1 MCPRPKSVGFALTQF
16 SVGIATLLLSFAP
29 PPTILSHSEVVQA
42 QTIQEPQAEA
52 ERLLKQ
58 GNRQRRADE
67 YTAALESYQQA
78 LKIYQEL
85 KTPQGEMKALHGLVR
100 VYLAQKNYPQ
110 AIEYAQKRLELAR
123 TIQDYE
129 SEYGVL
135 ESLYEAYMK
144 VANYAKAIETA
155 EQMLALA
162 PKLDSNGS
170 TAFESLAQAYA
181 ASGNQAKAIDY
192 YEQGLK
198 IARENR
204 EPKVEISFLTGLGKA
219 YHQQGNSAKAA
230 ASFKQAFKIVYEL
243 NDREIDS
250 SFLSSLGDLAGIYLP
265 KAEVELITAKVEA
278 SRLLEQCEER
288 QEEDQFASALQFC
301 QQALKIYQELKDT
314 HGQFEALEALG
325 GVYRTQGKY
334 PEAIEY
340 DQKRRELARA
350 VQDYKHEREALW
362 SLYKAYMKVANYAKA
377 IETAEQMLALAP
389 KPDSNGLTD
398 LESLA
403 QAYAASGNQAKA
415 IDYYEQGLKIARE
428 NRKPKVEISFLTLLG
443 KVYHQQGDSAK
454 AADYFNQAFKIVQ
467 ERNNQEIDSSFLN
480 NLGNLA
486 GIYLPKVEVELITA
500 KVEASRLLEQCENQ
514 QEEDQ
519 IASALQFCQ
528 QALKIY
534 QELKDTQGQ
543 IKVLERLAYAA
554 SGNQAEAI
562 GYYEQGLKIARESR
576 KPKVEISFLTGLGKA
591 YHQQGDSAK
600 AADFFKQAFKIVQEL
615 DSPRI
620 ESKFLSSLGD
630 LAGIYLPKAEVEA
643 SRLLEQCTEQRRERQ
658 FASALQLCQ
667 QGLKI
672 YQELKDTQGQFEVLE
687 ALGRVYSTQDKHPE
701 VIEYAQK
708 RLDLA
713 RAIQD
718 YESEEEALESLYEA
732 YMETANYAKAI
743 ETAEQRLELAQK
755 HDKNIRSELS
765 DLERAYDELGDQTT
779 VDEFRQ
785 KRYLERLKEHQQELT
800 LARKKGDRESE
811 MEALEELGDFH
822 LQYKEFAKAVDF
834 HEQGLKVA
842 RENHEQRNELDFLKA
857 LGAAYAQQGNS
868 AKATDYLQ
876 QVLNITRVSNDSLEE
891 SEVLQELGDIYL
903 PDFED
908 YVEGEFANY
917 AKGIEYYEQALAVV
931 QNYCQKNC
939 DFEDTNLDY
948 IFERLGDGYKASGNP
963 TKALENYQKVLTFIE
978 QEDEDNPAE
987 KASLLQRMAES
998 YIALGDYTKA
1008 IEYSQQ
1014 QLAISGRRWDYSLQ
1028 KSAFRNLGLA
1038 YQRARNPVKALESYQ
1053 MELALSQERNDRNN
1067 QVNVLNSVASLLVE
1081 QNKPELAIVFYKQ
1094 SVNVIETTRQELR
1107 QLPKRTQEAYT
1118 RKVEGTYRRLA
1129 DLLLSQG
1136 RIGEA
1141 EQVLELLRIQEIRNY
1156 TRDAGAGEQTSGVT
1170 ANPIETQVLQT
1181 HGTLIAF
1188 GQKVV
1193 NCQQSQCNQLSQL
1206 LDQREVITKEFNR
1219 AVEALEKTVRDN
1231 RQGDPIFTDPNQ
1243 LFGNPDQIV
1252 SAQPG
1257 TVLLQT
1263 LVLSDKLWVLWAS
1276 KGGVTKSIPVPVG
1289 QKQLSET
1296 VLKFRELLQNP
1307 TSDIQE
1313 LQATGKQLYEWLI
1326 PKELQAEF
1334 TANSIQ
1340 NLVFSLDHVTRYI
1353 PMAALFDGQQYL
1365 AQRYTLSTI
1374 ISTNTQM
1381 GNSQVLG
1388 VQNTSILALGLS
1400 EAKAGFNPL
1409 PNVPTELDAIVRQ
1422 SDTDSQGIYQG
1433 NEYLNSAFTWR
1444 TLRDKLSTHNILHIA
1459 THGKFEPGS
1468 DDASFLVMGDGEK
1481 LPISQIKTLTNL
1493 GNLQL
1498 VALSACETALG
1509 GTGQDGTEIS
1519 GISFYFLNNGAK
1531 AVMASLWAVNDGSTS
1546 LLMQQFYKNLAT
1558 SQKTI
1563 TKAEALR
1570 QAQLSLLTKQVTAKD
1585 APQRSDAEVILTP
1598 KPGAQ
1603 LPRSRTPDFSHPYY
1617 WAPFILIGNSL

>member
-1 MCPRPKSVGFALTQF
+1 MRPRVKSVGLALTQF

-29 PPTILSHSEVVQA
+29 LPPILSHTEVVQA
-42 QTIQEPQAEA
+42 QTIQERQAEA
-52 ERLLKQ
+52 ERLLTQ

-67 YTAALESYQQA
+67 FTSALESYQQA

-85 KTPQGEMKALHGLVR
+85 KDTEGQFEALEELGR
-100 VYLAQKNYPQ
+100 VYRSQDKHPE

-123 TIQDYE
+123 AIQDYE
-129 SEYGVL
+129 QEHDALSSMYKV
-135 ESLYEAYMK
+135 YME
-144 VANYAKAIETA
+144 VANYAKAIEIA
-155 EQMLALA
+155 EQMLALV
-162 PKLDSNGS
+162 PKLDS
-170 TAFESLAQAYA
+170 
-181 ASGNQAKAIDY
+181 K
-192 YEQGLK
+192 
-198 IARENR
+198 
-204 EPKVEISFLTGLGKA
+204 
-219 YHQQGNSAKAA
+219 
-230 ASFKQAFKIVYEL
+230 
-243 NDREIDS
+243 
-250 SFLSSLGDLAGIYLP
+250 GI
-265 KAEVELITAKVEA
+265 
-278 SRLLEQCEER
+278 
-288 QEEDQFASALQFC
+288 
-301 QQALKIYQELKDT
+301 
-314 HGQFEALEALG
+314 
-325 GVYRTQGKY
+325 
-334 PEAIEY
+334 
-340 DQKRRELARA
+340 
-350 VQDYKHEREALW
+350 
-362 SLYKAYMKVANYAKA
+362 
-377 IETAEQMLALAP
+377 
-389 KPDSNGLTD
+389 TD

-415 IDYYEQGLKIARE
+415 VDYYEQGLKIARE
-428 NRKPKVEISFLTLLG
+428 SRKLKAEISLLTGLG

-454 AADYFNQAFKIVQ
+454 AANYFKQSFKILQ
-467 ERNNQEIDSSFLN
+467 ELNDRKINSGFLRS
-480 NLGNLA
+480 LGDLA
-486 GIYLPKVEVELITA
+486 AIYLSKAEVEFITA
-500 KVEASRLLEQCENQ
+500 KVEASRLLNQC
-514 QEEDQ
+514 
-519 IASALQFCQ
+519 
-528 QALKIY
+528 K
-534 QELKDTQGQ
+534 
-543 IKVLERLAYAA
+543 
-554 SGNQAEAI
+554 
-562 GYYEQGLKIARESR
+562 AR
-576 KPKVEISFLTGLGKA
+576 
-591 YHQQGDSAK
+591 
-600 AADFFKQAFKIVQEL
+600 
-615 DSPRI
+615 RI
-620 ESKFLSSLGD
+620 
-630 LAGIYLPKAEVEA
+630 
-643 SRLLEQCTEQRRERQ
+643 ERQ
-658 FASALQLCQ
+658 FASALQVCQ

-672 YQELKDTQGQFEVLE
+672 YQELKDTQGQIDAVE

-708 RLDLA
+708 LLELA

-718 YESEEEALESLYEA
+718 YKSENKALSSLYEA

-755 HDKNIRSELS
+755 HNKNIRSALS
-765 DLERAYDELGDQTT
+765 ALARAYAALGDQTT

-785 KRYLERLKEHQQELT
+785 KRYLERLKESQQEL
-800 LARKKGDRESE
+800 ARVREKGDRKSE
-811 MEALEELGDFH
+811 IEALEYLGDLH
-822 LQYKEFAKAVDF
+822 LQYKVFAKAVDSY
-834 HEQGLKVA
+834 EQGLKLA
-842 RENHEQRNELDFLKA
+842 QENRDQENELDFLKN
-857 LGAAYAQQGNS
+857 LGVVYAQQGNS
-868 AKATDYLQ
+868 AKATDYFQ
-876 QVLNITRVSNDSLEE
+876 QILKIVRGHNKPLEE
-891 SEVLQELGDIYL
+891 SEVLQDLGDIYFL
-903 PDFED
+903 DCD
-908 YVEGEFANY
+908 CDGYIEGEVANY
-917 AKGIEYYEQALAVV
+917 AKGIEYYEQALA
-931 QNYCQKNC
+931 QIQKYRQ
-939 DFEDTNLDY
+939 EDCACELID
-948 IFERLGDGYKASGNP
+948 IFERLGDAYKASGNP
-963 TKALENYQKVLTFIE
+963 TKALENYQKVLTLSE
-978 QEDEDNPAE
+978 QYKDDEDEPED
-987 KASLLQRMAES
+987 KANLLKRLADT

-1038 YQRARNPVKALESYQ
+1038 YQRIGNPVKALEAYQ

-1067 QVNVLNSVASLLVE
+1067 QVSVLNSVASLLVE

-1156 TRDAGAGEQTSGVT
+1156 TRDAGAGGQTSGVT
-1170 ANPIETQVLQT
+1170 ANPTETQVVKT

-1193 NCQQSQCNQLSQL
+1193 ECQQSQCNQLSQL
-1206 LDQREVITKEFNR
+1206 LDQREAISKEFNR

-1231 RQGDPIFTDPNQ
+1231 RRDDRIFNDPTQ
-1243 LFGNPDQIV
+1243 LFGEPDQIV

-1263 LVLSDKLWVLWAS
+1263 LVLPDKLWVLWAS
-1276 KGGVTKSIPVPVG
+1276 KGGVTKSIPVSVG

-1313 LQATGKQLYEWLI
+1313 LQATGKQLYEWLV

-1340 NLVFSLDHVTRYI
+1340 HLVFSLDHVTRYI
-1353 PMAALFDGQQYL
+1353 PMAALFDGKQYL

-1374 ISTNTQM
+1374 ISTKTQM

-1388 VQNTSILALGLS
+1388 VQNTSVLALGLS
-1400 EAKAGFNPL
+1400 DAKAGFNPL

-1422 SDTDSQGIYQG
+1422 SESDSQGIYQG
-1433 NEYLNSAFTWR
+1433 IEYLNSAFTWR

-1509 GTGQDGTEIS
+1509 GTGQNGTEIA

-1570 QAQLSLLTKQVTAKD
+1570 QAQLSLLNKQITAKD
-1585 APQRSDAEVILTP
+1585 APQRGDGYVVVEA
-1598 KPGAQ
+1598 KPGAT
-1603 LPRSRTPDFSHPYY
+1603 LPSRSTPDFSHPYY